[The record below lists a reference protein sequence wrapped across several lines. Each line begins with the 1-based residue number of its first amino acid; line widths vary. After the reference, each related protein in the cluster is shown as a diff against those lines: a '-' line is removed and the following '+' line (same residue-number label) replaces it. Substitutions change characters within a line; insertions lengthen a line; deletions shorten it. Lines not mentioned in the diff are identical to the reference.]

1 MSDIFTHSVT
11 TEKKPWTH
19 LNFGDRNG
27 KDFSFGI
34 ISDRTGRPTPG
45 VFEGAI
51 EKFNRMRPDFVISVG
66 DFIEGGCME
75 DFSAS
80 FLQKQ
85 WDYIKP
91 EIEKSVQPFFYVAGN
106 HDYAPPGAMAH
117 SCDLW
122 NSMFGVSY
130 YYFIYKETLFICLNS
145 SYAASG
151 IGEEQLQW
159 ALKVIK
165 ENVDVRWTFVFLH
178 KPACWLEEEFAQIE
192 EALYERNYT
201 VISGDKHAYTKYVR
215 NGRKYFMLGTSG
227 GGDTIVA
234 QGKRG
239 VNWGE
244 FDHITWVSMCGDR
257 PEFTNIALDG
267 IYDENV
273 VTTEKITWLTAKY
286 FRANKKITPEE
297 AARLRAKG
305 IDIEEPE
312 FVFSGGYNW

>member
-1 MSDIFTHSVT
+1 MNKLFTHGVD

-19 LNFGDRNG
+19 LNFGDRPG
-27 KDFSFGI
+27 MDFSFGI

-75 DFSAS
+75 DSSAP

-91 EIEKSVQPFFYVAGN
+91 EIEKSIQPFFYVAGN
-106 HDYAPPGAMAH
+106 HDFAPPVPNSHGSVSATKE
-117 SCDLW
+117 LW
-122 NSMFGVSY
+122 DNQFGVSY

-145 SYAASG
+145 SYAVSG
-151 IGEEQLQW
+151 FGEEQLQW

-178 KPACWLEEEFAQIE
+178 KPACWLQEEFSQIE

-227 GGDTIVA
+227 GGDVQVA

-239 VNWGE
+239 VHFGE

-286 FRANKKITPEE
+286 FRANKKISPEE
-297 AARLRAKG
+297 AERLRGKG
-305 IDIEEPE
+305 IDIEETL
-312 FVFSGGYNW
+312 F